1 MKKITYSIFSAI
13 LLVFAIIF
21 TLQNNNTV
29 SLRLLSK
36 EFDTS
41 LAIIIFVT
49 FTLGILTGILFLLP
63 KIIRLKL
70 RLKKSEKKLNAFIK
84 DETDGVI
91 GNRDKL

>member
-21 TLQNNNTV
+21 TLQNNNMV
-29 SLRLLSK
+29 SLKLLSK

-41 LAIIIFVT
+41 LAVIIF
-49 FTLGILTGILFLLP
+49 FTYILGILTGILFLLP
-63 KIIRLKL
+63 KIFRLKL

-84 DETDGVI
+84 DETDSVVD
-91 GNRDKL
+91 NLR